1 VANVA
6 NAATHAAHDARNAT
20 PDEAAMDLTIFTI
33 LVQDGVTNGAVYSL
47 LALALVLVFA
57 VTRVIFVPQGELV
70 TYGALTVASLQQ
82 RVVPG
87 TVWLLLGAGILTA
100 GVEIVRLVRAGHPRR
115 IPRVLAAC
123 VVYPLVV
130 LFVARRMAPMA
141 LPMAVQV
148 ALMLMIVVPLGPMLY
163 RLAYRPVA
171 GASVL
176 VLLIISIA
184 VHFVLQGLGLVFF
197 GADGSRTDAFTDASF
212 TVGGAL
218 ISGQSLCVVAA
229 SALLIVVLAQFFGR
243 TLYGK
248 ALRAT
253 AVNRM
258 GARLVGVSSDLAG
271 ALTFTVAAL
280 IGALSGVLVA
290 PMTALSY
297 DSGFLIGLK
306 GFVAAIIGGLASYPV
321 AAAGAVLVGL
331 MEAFS
336 SFWASAYKEV
346 IVFSLIIP
354 VLLWRSVSHKHVEE
368 EEE

>member
-1 VANVA
+1 
-6 NAATHAAHDARNAT
+6 
-20 PDEAAMDLTIFTI
+20 MDLTIAAI
-33 LVQDGVTNGAVYSL
+33 LAQDGITNGAIYSL

-57 VTRVIFVPQGELV
+57 VTRVIFVPQGEMV
-70 TYGALTVASLQQ
+70 AYGALTVASLQQ
-82 RVVPG
+82 RTLPG
-87 TVWLLLGAGILTA
+87 TVWLLLALGIATA
-100 GVEIVRLVRAGHPRR
+100 TVEVVRLVRDGHPRR

-130 LFVARRMAPMA
+130 VEITRRLHPLD
-141 LPMAVQV
+141 LPMVAEV
-148 ALMLMIVVPLGPMLY
+148 ALMLIIVVPLGPMLY
-163 RLAYRPVA
+163 RLAYRGVA

-176 VLLIISIA
+176 TLLIVSIA
-184 VHFVLQGLGLVFF
+184 VHFVLSGLGLVFF
-197 GADGSRTDAFTDASF
+197 GPEGSRTEPLSEASF
-212 TVGGAL
+212 TVGDVL
-218 ISGQSLCVVAA
+218 ISGQSLWVIAA
-229 SALLIVVLAQFFGR
+229 SALLIAVLYLFFGR

-271 ALTFTVAAL
+271 SLTFTVAAL

-290 PMTALSY
+290 PMTALYY

-306 GFVAAIIGGLASYPV
+306 GFVAAIIGGLVSYPV
-321 AAAGAVLVGL
+321 AAVGAVLVGL
-331 MEAFS
+331 MEAFA

-354 VLLWRSVSHKHVEE
+354 VLLWRSLSHHGHHQLEDE
-368 EEE
+368 D